1 MGAVQENL
9 DAKCRVSK
17 MFVQLRFR
25 RTKPG
30 PKPDSRNIRLAA
42 VVILRPSRT
51 LPSEEARK
59 KMKEMNRNENQGGQT
74 SLPTRAPPSPVL
86 R

>member
-1 MGAVQENL
+1 MMLSEERRSDEEEEREGWGPYKRIYIDV
-9 DAKCRVSK
+9 KWRVSK

-51 LPSEEARK
+51 LPNEEARK
-59 KMKEMNRNENQGGQT
+59 K
-74 SLPTRAPPSPVL
+74 
-86 R
+86 